1 MTPDI
6 NIIVALMLSF
16 YTVIRLKGII
26 QNITIKE
33 GEQ

>member
-6 NIIVALMLSF
+6 NIIIALMVSF
-16 YTVIRLKGII
+16 YTVVRLKGII

-33 GEQ
+33 GDQ